1 LLMAVGIYAT
11 KSCLVTLVFAAT
23 ITVALAS
30 CTSHDHVNEM
40 LAGG

>member
-1 LLMAVGIYAT
+1 MAVGIYAT

-23 ITVALAS
+23 ITVALGS
-30 CTSHDHVNEM
+30 PWDSSHDHVNEM